1 MYYVQSVL
9 VVPEVKVPGVLTQ
22 TEDQAK
28 VNLSKAGLLIEE
40 PIQHEYKEGIA
51 PGIVFYQSY
60 PADSLVKEGTKISLK
75 VGIAKPLTPMP
86 DVKIPKLRECC

>member
-1 MYYVQSVL
+1 MGGVVYYVQSVL

-40 PIQHEYKEGIA
+40 PIQHEYKEGSRLELYFIKA
-51 PGIVFYQSY
+51 ILQI
-60 PADSLVKEGTKISLK
+60 L
-75 VGIAKPLTPMP
+75 
-86 DVKIPKLRECC
+86 